1 MVWLFF
7 IAVQFFKKYM
17 SEETILIKIK
27 AGTKLH
33 LHVHFSVD
41 LTLILCSLIIR
52 SVSVV
57 TRQNGVS
64 VMIN

>member
-1 MVWLFF
+1 
-7 IAVQFFKKYM
+7 M